1 MPSDDTDDSKVIED
15 VHVPFK
21 TASIIE
27 DISVGSDTPITDEI
41 HMPSNSTSDDVNEI
55 VEPNTP
61 TVPSK
66 LFEFS
71 CAEYS
76 LWSFQLIHLLTS
88 HLNSLS

>member
-27 DISVGSDTPITDEI
+27 DISVGSDTLII
-41 HMPSNSTSDDVNEI
+41 NKVHMSSDDTSDDVNKL
-55 VEPNTP
+55 VEPNTL

-66 LFEFS
+66 SFEFS
-71 CAEYS
+71 CVEYS
-76 LWSFQLIHLLTS
+76 FMVIPIES
-88 HLNSLS
+88 HSRE